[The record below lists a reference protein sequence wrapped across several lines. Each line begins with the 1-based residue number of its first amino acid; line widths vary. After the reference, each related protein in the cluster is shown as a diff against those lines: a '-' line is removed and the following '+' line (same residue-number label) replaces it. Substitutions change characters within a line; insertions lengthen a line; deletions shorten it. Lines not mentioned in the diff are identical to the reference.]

1 MTSQGHRRNDIP
13 KAYDPR
19 AVEERLYRFW
29 EERGYFTPR
38 IDPQRRP
45 FTIIMPPP
53 NLTGELHLGHALEDT
68 ITDILIRWHR
78 MQSDPTLWLPGIDH
92 AAIAVHVVVEKELAK
107 EGFTRQ
113 ELGRERFLE
122 RVWDF
127 VNRSRRRIFDQHKRL
142 GASADWTRERFTMD
156 EGSQRAV
163 RTTFRRLYDEGLIY
177 RGERIIN
184 WCPRCQTVLS
194 DLEVEHQERQ
204 GHLWYVRY
212 PLIEE
217 GTGTGHQEPGPATPV
232 PSSQFPVPRYIT
244 IATTRPETIVAD
256 TGVAVHPKD
265 RRYRSLVGR
274 KALLPIINRPLPIVA
289 DDAIDPEFGT
299 GALKVTPGHDP
310 VDFDI
315 GQRHSL
321 PTISAIAPDATMNED
336 AGPYKGMDRDECR
349 RAIVRD
355 LEEQGYLVKTEP
367 YVHSVGHCYRCD
379 SVVEP
384 LVSLQWFMRMEPLA
398 RPAIA
403 AVKDGRIRFVPERF
417 TRVYLNW
424 MENIRDWCISRQL
437 WWGHRVPVWYCA
449 DCGGQTL
456 PPLPGAG
463 DPLADP
469 DHCQHCQSR
478 RIEQDPDTL
487 DTWFSSAL
495 WPHSTLGWPDDS
507 DDLRYFYPT
516 SVMQMGYEILFFWG
530 ARMIMTGLY
539 NMGQIPFRSVYLH
552 GLIRDEHG
560 RKMSKTVGN
569 VVDPVELIER
579 YGADALRYALATGSS
594 PGNDM
599 KLSEQKL
606 AAGRNFANKLW
617 NAARFVL
624 TNLDGT
630 KVERPPLDRRQAMPL
645 EDRWIMSRLQRV
657 TAGVSQL
664 LERFELG
671 EAGRQVHDFLWGE
684 YCDWYVEMAKVRL
697 RGEPGTG
704 NREPG
709 TGSREQGSI
718 ADPRPV
724 LVHVLDS
731 SLRLLHPYMP
741 YVTEE
746 IWQALAGHLPDRDAE
761 ALIVARFPQPDP
773 AWYDDEA
780 EAQAE
785 AVIEVVRAIRNIR
798 SERRVEPARFV
809 EAHVQARRLRPA
821 LEASRPLIATLARA
835 EPLHIVGEETPLP
848 SENVAT
854 AVLADGRV
862 ALPLAGLFDLEAE
875 RSRLSRQIDEL
886 VGDVGRLEARLGDER
901 FRTRAPAAVVQQ
913 EEERLAAARSRLEG
927 LRARLGELG

>member
-1 MTSQGHRRNDIP
+1 MTTEARRHSDMA

-19 AVEERLYRFW
+19 AVEGRLYRFW
-29 EERGYFTPR
+29 EERGYFTPGIEPKR
-38 IDPQRRP
+38 QP

-53 NLTGELHLGHALEDT
+53 NLTGELHLGHALEDA

-78 MQSDPTLWLPGIDH
+78 MQGDPTLGLPGIDH

-107 EGFTRQ
+107 EGLTRH
-113 ELGRERFLE
+113 EMGRDRFLE

-127 VNRSRRRIFDQHKRL
+127 VNRNRRRIFDQHKRL

-163 RTTFRRLYDEGLIY
+163 RNTFRRLYDDGLIY

-217 GTGTGHQEPGPATPV
+217 EPGTSNQGPGPATPGTGSG
-232 PSSQFPVPRYIT
+232 PLAPEYIT

-256 TGVAVHPKD
+256 TGVAVHPGD
-265 RRYRSLVGR
+265 ERYEALVGR
-274 KALLPIINRPLPIVA
+274 RALLPIINRPLPIVA
-289 DDAIDPEFGT
+289 DDAIDPAFGT

-315 GQRHSL
+315 GQRHGL
-321 PTISAIAPDATMNED
+321 AVISAIALDATMNEE

-367 YVHSVGHCYRCD
+367 YVHSVGHCYRCE

-398 RPAIA
+398 RTAIA
-403 AVKDGRIRFVPERF
+403 AAKDGRIRFVPERF
-417 TRVYLNW
+417 TKVYLNW

-437 WWGHRVPVWYCA
+437 WWGHRIPVWYCA

-456 PPLPGAG
+456 TALPGAG

-469 DHCQHCQSR
+469 DRCQHCGSS

-495 WPHSTLGWPDDS
+495 WPHSTLGWPDDTE
-507 DDLRYFYPT
+507 DLRYFYPT

-539 NMGQIPFRSVYLH
+539 NMGQVPFHTVYLH
-552 GLIRDEHG
+552 GLIRDDQG

-569 VVDPVELIER
+569 VVDPVELVER

-599 KLSEQKL
+599 RLSDQKL
-606 AAGRNFANKLW
+606 EAGRNFANKLW

-624 TNLDGT
+624 TNLDGAG
-630 KVERPPLDRRQAMPL
+630 VERPAADRRQAMPL

-657 TAGVSQL
+657 TASVSQL

-671 EAGRQVHDFLWGE
+671 EAGRQLHDFLWGE

-697 RGEPGTG
+697 REGDSSPL
-704 NREPG
+704 
-709 TGSREQGSI
+709 
-718 ADPRPV
+718 PV

-746 IWQALAGHLPDRDAE
+746 IWQALAAHLPDRDSE
-761 ALIVARFPQPDP
+761 ALIAARFPRPDP
-773 AWYDDEA
+773 AWNDDEA

-809 EAHVQARRLRPA
+809 EAHVQARSLQPA

-854 AVLADGRV
+854 VVLADGRV
-862 ALPLAGLFDLEAE
+862 ALPLAGLFDLDAE

-886 VGDVGRLEARLGDER
+886 EAEVGRLESRLADER
-901 FRTRAPAAVVQQ
+901 FRTRAPAPVVRQ

-927 LRARLGELG
+927 LRARLSELG

>member
-1 MTSQGHRRNDIP
+1 MTTQASRSSDIP

-19 AVEERLYRFW
+19 SVEERLYRFW
-29 EERGYFTPR
+29 EERGYFTPHV
-38 IDPQRRP
+38 DQQRKP

-53 NLTGELHLGHALEDT
+53 NLTGELHVGHALEDT
-68 ITDILIRWHR
+68 ITDILVRWHR
-78 MQSDPTLWLPGIDH
+78 MQGDPTLWLPGIDH
-92 AAIAVHVVVEKELAK
+92 AAIAVHVVVERELAR
-107 EGFTRQ
+107 EGLDRHQ
-113 ELGRERFLE
+113 LGREKFLE
-122 RVWDF
+122 RVWEF
-127 VNRSRRRIFDQHKRL
+127 VNRNRRRIFDQHKRL

-217 GTGTGHQEPGPATPV
+217 EQGTRNRELGHSASVRGSGSPV
-232 PSSQFPVPRYIT
+232 PQYIT

-256 TGVAVHPKD
+256 TGVAVHPGD
-265 RRYRSLVGR
+265 ERYEQLVGR
-274 KALLPIINRPLPIVA
+274 KARLPIIGRELVIVA
-289 DDAIDPEFGT
+289 DEAIDPEFGT

-315 GQRHSL
+315 GQRHGL
-321 PTISAIAPDATMNED
+321 PAVSAIALDATMTEE

-384 LVSLQWFMRMEPLA
+384 LISLQWFMRMEPLA

-403 AVKDGRIRFVPERF
+403 AVKDGSIHFVPERF
-417 TRVYLNW
+417 TKVYLNW

-437 WWGHRVPVWYCA
+437 WWGHRIPVWYCA
-449 DCGGQTL
+449 DCGGQSLAPL
-456 PPLPGAG
+456 PPAG
-463 DPLADP
+463 DPLTDP
-469 DHCQHCQSR
+469 GRCQHCESS

-495 WPHSTLGWPDDS
+495 WPHSTLGWPDDTE
-507 DDLRYFYPT
+507 DLRYFYPT

-539 NMGQIPFRSVYLH
+539 NMKDIPFRTVYLH
-552 GLIRDEHG
+552 GLIRDEQG

-569 VVDPVELIER
+569 VLDPVEVIER
-579 YGADALRYALATGSS
+579 HGTDALRYALATGSS

-599 KLSEQKL
+599 KLSDQKL
-606 AAGRNFANKLW
+606 EAGRNFANKLW

-624 TNLDGT
+624 TNLDGSG
-630 KVERPPLDRRQAMPL
+630 VERPSLTRRQAMPL

-671 EAGRQVHDFLWGE
+671 EAGRQLHDFLWGE
-684 YCDWYVEMAKVRL
+684 YCDWYVEMAKVRM
-697 RGEPGTG
+697 
-704 NREPG
+704 
-709 TGSREQGSI
+709 REQQATGDRQVGST

-724 LVHVLDS
+724 LVHVLDAA
-731 SLRLLHPYMP
+731 LRLLHPYMP

-746 IWQALAGHLPDRDAE
+746 IWQSLAGHLPDRDAE
-761 ALIVARFPQPDP
+761 ALIVARYPQADP

-780 EAQAE
+780 EREAD
-785 AVIEVVRAIRNIR
+785 AVIDVVRAVRNIR

-809 EAHVQARRLRPA
+809 EAHVQAERLRPA
-821 LEASRPLIATLARA
+821 LEASRPLIAALARS
-835 EPLHIVGEETPLP
+835 EPLHIVGDETPLP
-848 SENVAT
+848 TESVAT
-854 AVLADGRV
+854 AVLAYGRV
-862 ALPLAGLFDLEAE
+862 VLPLAGLFDLEAE
-875 RSRLSRQIDEL
+875 RSRLSRQIGDLEDE
-886 VGDVGRLEARLGDER
+886 VGRLEARLADDR
-901 FRTRAPAAVVQQ
+901 FRSRAPAAVVQR
-913 EEERLAAARSRLEG
+913 EEDRLASARSRLEG
-927 LRARLGELG
+927 LRARLSELA

>member
-1 MTSQGHRRNDIP
+1 MTNQAYHRSDIP

-29 EERGYFTPR
+29 EERGHFTPR
-38 IDPQRRP
+38 LDPQRQP

-78 MQSDPTLWLPGIDH
+78 MQGDPTLWLPGIDH

-107 EGFTRQ
+107 EGLTRR

-122 RVWDF
+122 RVWDV
-127 VNRSRRRIFDQHKRL
+127 VNRNRRRIFDQHKRL
-142 GASADWTRERFTMD
+142 GASADWDRERFTMD

-163 RTTFRRLYDEGLIY
+163 RTTFRKLYDEGLIY

-194 DLEVEHQERQ
+194 DLEVEHHEQQ

-217 GTGTGHQEPGPATPV
+217 EPGTGNREPGRGNLAPG
-232 PSSQFPVPRYIT
+232 YIT

-265 RRYRSLVGR
+265 GRYQSLLGR
-274 KALLPIINRPLPIVA
+274 KVLLPILNREIVIVA

-315 GQRHSL
+315 GQRHGL
-321 PTISAIAPDATMNED
+321 PIVSAIALDATMNED

-349 RAIVRD
+349 QAIVRD
-355 LEEQGYLVKTEP
+355 LEEQGYLLKTEP

-398 RPAIA
+398 RPAIE
-403 AVKDGRIRFVPERF
+403 AVKDGRISFVPERF
-417 TRVYLNW
+417 IKVYLNW

-437 WWGHRVPVWYCA
+437 WWGHRIPVWYCA

-456 PPLPGAG
+456 APLPGAG

-469 DHCQHCQSR
+469 DHCQHCESAHV
-478 RIEQDPDTL
+478 EQDPDTL

-495 WPHSTLGWPDDS
+495 WPHSTLGWPDDTE
-507 DDLRYFYPT
+507 DLRYFYPT

-530 ARMIMTGLY
+530 ARMIMTGFY
-539 NMGQIPFRSVYLH
+539 NMGQIPFRTVYLH
-552 GLIRDEHG
+552 GLIRDDQG

-569 VVDPVELIER
+569 VVDPVEVIER
-579 YGADALRYALATGSS
+579 YGTDALRYALATGSS

-606 AAGRNFANKLW
+606 EAGRNFANKLW

-624 TNLDGT
+624 TNLDGAT
-630 KVERPPLDRRQAMPL
+630 LERPSLDRRQAMPL
-645 EDRWIMSRLQRV
+645 EDRWILSRLQRV
-657 TAGVSQL
+657 TASTGQL

-671 EAGRQVHDFLWGE
+671 EAGRQLHDFLWGE

-697 RGEPGTG
+697 REGDSSPL
-704 NREPG
+704 P
-709 TGSREQGSI
+709 S
-718 ADPRPV
+718 

-761 ALIVARFPQPDP
+761 ALIVARYPQPDP
-773 AWYDDEA
+773 AWHDDEA

-821 LEASRPLIATLARA
+821 LEASRPLIAALARA
-835 EPLHIVGEETPLP
+835 EPLHIVGEETRLP

-886 VGDVGRLEARLGDER
+886 ERDVGRLEARLADER
-901 FRTRAPAAVVQQ
+901 FRTRAPAAVVRQ
-913 EEERLAAARSRLEG
+913 EEERLASARSRLEG
-927 LRARLGELG
+927 LRARLSELG

>member
-1 MTSQGHRRNDIP
+1 MTTQGRRHRDIP

-29 EERGYFTPR
+29 EERGYFVPH
-38 IDPQRRP
+38 IDRQRRP

-53 NLTGELHLGHALEDT
+53 NVSGDLHLGSAMFVTLEDVLT
-68 ITDILIRWHR
+68 RWHR
-78 MQSDPTLWLPGIDH
+78 MRGEPTLWLPGQDH
-92 AAIAVHVVVEKELAK
+92 AAIATQNVVERELAS
-107 EGFTRQ
+107 EGLDRH
-113 ELGRERFLE
+113 ELGREKFLE
-122 RVWDF
+122 RVWAWAHQY
-127 VNRSRRRIFDQHKRL
+127 RAKIRTQLRRL
-142 GASADWTRERFTMD
+142 GASCDWTRERFTLD
-156 EGSQRAV
+156 PGPQKAV
-163 RTTFRRLYDEGLIY
+163 RTTFVRLYNDGLIY

-184 WCPRCQTVLS
+184 WCPRCQTALS
-194 DLEVEHQERQ
+194 DLEVEHRESQD
-204 GHLWYVRY
+204 HLWYVRY

-217 GTGTGHQEPGPATPV
+217 EVGTGNREQGPTPV
-232 PSSQFPVPRYIT
+232 PSSEFPVPQYIT

-265 RRYRSLVGR
+265 KRYRSLLGR
-274 KALLPIINRPLPIVA
+274 KALLPILNREIVIVA
-289 DDAIDPEFGT
+289 DEAIDPEFGT
-299 GALKVTPGHDP
+299 GALKVTPGHDS

-315 GQRHSL
+315 GQRHGL
-321 PTISAIAPDATMNED
+321 PVINSIALDATMTEE
-336 AGPYKGMDRDECR
+336 AGPYRGMDRDECR

-355 LEEQGYLVKTEP
+355 LEEGGFLVKTEP
-367 YVHSVGHCYRCD
+367 YVHSIGHCQRCNT
-379 SVVEP
+379 VIEP
-384 LVSLQWFMRMEPLA
+384 LISPQWFMKMAPLA
-398 RPAIA
+398 APAIE
-403 AVKDGRIRFVPERF
+403 AVTSGRLRFVPERF
-417 TRVYLNW
+417 TRIYLNW

-437 WWGHRVPVWYCA
+437 WFGHAVPVWYCD
-449 DCGGQTL
+449 DCGGQM
-456 PPLPGAG
+456 ASVE
-463 DPLADP
+463 DPSR
-469 DHCQHCQSR
+469 CQHCGSTR
-478 RIEQDPDTL
+478 LRQDSDVL

-495 WPHSTLGWPDDS
+495 WPHSTLGWPEATE
-507 DDLRYFYPT
+507 DLAYFYPT
-516 SVMQMGYEILFFWG
+516 SVMETGYDIIFFWV
-530 ARMIMTGLY
+530 ARMVMMGLY
-539 NMGQIPFRSVYLH
+539 NMKEIPFHTVYLH
-552 GLIRDEHG
+552 GLVRDEHG
-560 RKMSKTVGN
+560 EKISKSKVGRTQAVSAAIED
-569 VVDPVELIER
+569 VVGT
-579 YGADALRYALATGSS
+579 YGTDALRYALATGSS

-599 KLSEQKL
+599 KISEQKL

-630 KVERPPLDRRQAMPL
+630 PVERPSLDRRQDMPL

-657 TAGVSQL
+657 TASVSQL

-697 RGEPGTG
+697 RAGDSSPL
-704 NREPG
+704 
-709 TGSREQGSI
+709 
-718 ADPRPV
+718 PV

-835 EPLHIVGEETPLP
+835 EPLHIVGEEARLP
-848 SENVAT
+848 VENVAT

-886 VGDVGRLEARLGDER
+886 EAEVGRLEARLADER
-901 FRTRAPAAVVQQ
+901 FRTRAPAAVVRQ
-913 EEERLAAARSRLEG
+913 EEERLASARARLEG
-927 LRARLGELG
+927 LRVRLGELG

>member
-1 MTSQGHRRNDIP
+1 MTSQAGRRSDIP

-29 EERGYFTPR
+29 EERGHFTPR

-53 NLTGELHLGHALEDT
+53 NVSGDLHLGSAMFITLEDVLT
-68 ITDILIRWHR
+68 RWHR
-78 MQSDPTLWLPGIDH
+78 MRGEPTLWLPGQDH
-92 AAIAVHVVVEKELAK
+92 AAIATQNVVERELAS
-107 EGFTRQ
+107 EGLDRH

-122 RVWDF
+122 RVWDW
-127 VNRSRRRIFDQHKRL
+127 VHQYRAKIRAQLRRL
-142 GASADWTRERFTMD
+142 GASCDWTRERFTMD
-156 EGSQRAV
+156 PGPQKAV
-163 RTTFRRLYDEGLIY
+163 RTTFVRLYNDGLIY

-184 WCPRCQTVLS
+184 WCPRCQTALS
-194 DLEVEHQERQ
+194 DLEVEHRESQS
-204 GHLWYVRY
+204 HLWYVRY

-217 GTGTGHQEPGPATPV
+217 KPGAGNQEPGPTPV
-232 PSSQFPVPRYIT
+232 PSSEFPVPQYIT

-256 TGVAVHPKD
+256 VGVAVNPKD
-265 RRYRSLVGR
+265 GRYQSLLGR
-274 KALLPIINRPLPIVA
+274 KALLPIINREIVIVA
-289 DDAIDPEFGT
+289 DEAIDPEFGT

-310 VDFDI
+310 VDFEI
-315 GQRHSL
+315 GQRHGL
-321 PTISAIAPDATMNED
+321 PVINSIALDATMTEE
-336 AGPYKGMDRDECR
+336 AGPYRGMDRFECR
-349 RAIVRD
+349 RALVRD
-355 LEEQGYLVKTEP
+355 LEEGGYLVKTEP
-367 YVHSVGHCYRCD
+367 YSHSIGHCQRCD
-379 SVVEP
+379 TIIEP
-384 LVSLQWFMRMEPLA
+384 LISPQWYVKMAPLA
-398 RPAIA
+398 APAIE
-403 AVKDGRIRFVPERF
+403 VVSSGRLRFVPERF

-437 WWGHRVPVWYCA
+437 WFGHAIPVWYCD
-449 DCGGQTL
+449 DCRGQM
-456 PPLPGAG
+456 ASVE
-463 DPLADP
+463 DPSRCR
-469 DHCQHCQSR
+469 HCGSAR
-478 RIEQDPDTL
+478 LRQDSDVL

-495 WPHSTLGWPDDS
+495 WPHSTLGWPDETE
-507 DDLRYFYPT
+507 DLAYFYPT
-516 SVMQMGYEILFFWG
+516 SVMETGYDIIFFWV
-530 ARMIMTGLY
+530 ARMVMMGLY
-539 NMGQIPFRSVYLH
+539 NMKEVPFHTVYLH
-552 GLIRDEHG
+552 GLVRDERGEKISKSKVG
-560 RKMSKTVGN
+560 RTQAVSAAIEDVVGT
-569 VVDPVELIER
+569 
-579 YGADALRYALATGSS
+579 YGTDALRYALATGGS

-599 KLSEQKL
+599 KISEQKL
-606 AAGRNFANKLW
+606 EAGRNFANKLW

-624 TNLDGT
+624 TNLDGA
-630 KVERPPLDRRQAMPL
+630 KVERPSLDRRQAMPL

-657 TAGVSQL
+657 TASVSQL

-671 EAGRQVHDFLWGE
+671 EAGRQLHDFLWGE

-697 RGEPGTG
+697 RGEPGT
-704 NREPG
+704 RSQEPG

-718 ADPRPV
+718 ADSRPV

-773 AWYDDEA
+773 AWHDDEV

-821 LEASRPLIATLARA
+821 LEASRPLIAALARV
-835 EPLHIVGEETPLP
+835 EPLHIVGEEARLP

-854 AVLADGRV
+854 AVLPDGRV

-875 RSRLSRQIDEL
+875 RGRLSRQIGEL
-886 VGDVGRLEARLGDER
+886 EGEVSRLAARLADER
-901 FRTRAPAAVVQQ
+901 FRTRAPAAVVRQ
-913 EEERLAAARSRLEG
+913 EEERLASARSRLEG
-927 LRARLGELG
+927 LRARLSELG

>member
-1 MTSQGHRRNDIP
+1 MTSQGRHRSDIP

-19 AVEERLYRFW
+19 VVEEPLYRFW

-78 MQSDPTLWLPGIDH
+78 MQGDPTLWLPGIDH

-107 EGFTRQ
+107 EGLTRQ

-127 VNRSRRRIFDQHKRL
+127 VNRNRRRIFDQHKRL

-217 GTGTGHQEPGPATPV
+217 GAGTRNQEPGPATPGSGSEPLAPEYV
-232 PSSQFPVPRYIT
+232 T

-265 RRYRSLVGR
+265 GRYRSLVGR
-274 KALLPIINRPLPIVA
+274 KALLPIINREIVIVA
-289 DDAIDPEFGT
+289 DEAIDPKFGT

-315 GQRHSL
+315 GQRHGL
-321 PTISAIAPDATMNED
+321 PIISAIALDATMNEEG
-336 AGPYKGMDRDECR
+336 GPYKGMDRDECR

-355 LEEQGYLVKTEP
+355 LEEQGYLLKTEP

-398 RPAIA
+398 RPAIE
-403 AVKDGRIRFVPERF
+403 AVKDGRISFVPERF
-417 TRVYLNW
+417 IKVYLNW

-437 WWGHRVPVWYCA
+437 WWGHRIPVWYCT
-449 DCGGQTL
+449 DCGAQTL
-456 PPLPGAG
+456 APLPSVG

-469 DHCQHCQSR
+469 DHCQHCESAHV
-478 RIEQDPDTL
+478 EQDPDTL

-495 WPHSTLGWPDDS
+495 WPHSTLGWPDDTE
-507 DDLRYFYPT
+507 DLRYFYPT

-530 ARMIMTGLY
+530 ARMIMTGLS
-539 NMGQIPFRSVYLH
+539 NMGQIPFRTVYLH
-552 GLIRDEHG
+552 GLIRDDQG

-579 YGADALRYALATGSS
+579 YGTDALRYALATGSS

-606 AAGRNFANKLW
+606 EAGRNFANKLW

-624 TNLDGT
+624 TNLGGAS
-630 KVERPPLDRRQAMPL
+630 VERPPLDRRQAMPL
-645 EDRWIMSRLQRV
+645 EDRWILSRLQRV
-657 TAGVSQL
+657 TASVSQL

-697 RGEPGTG
+697 RDGDSSPL
-704 NREPG
+704 
-709 TGSREQGSI
+709 
-718 ADPRPV
+718 PV

-761 ALIVARFPQPDP
+761 ALIVARYPQPDP

-835 EPLHIVGEETPLP
+835 EPLHIVGEETRLP

-862 ALPLAGLFDLEAE
+862 ALPLAGLFDLGAE

-886 VGDVGRLEARLGDER
+886 EGEVSRLEARLADER
-901 FRTRAPAAVVQQ
+901 FRTRAPAAVVRQ
-913 EEERLAAARSRLEG
+913 EEERLASARSRLEG
-927 LRARLGELG
+927 LRARLSELG